1 MHRSLSEYIA
11 LLEREGELVRITAP
25 VSPVEEIAEI
35 TDRVSKMPGGG
46 KALLFENTGTEFP
59 VLTNMF
65 GSARRM
71 ALALGVGSLG
81 ELSERV
87 DGLLRQAMAPRPSFA
102 DKLRALPLLA
112 GMSRWFP
119 RTVSGRGECQ
129 QVVRTGAEASLAALP
144 ILKCWPADGGSFVTL
159 PMVNTVDPQT
169 GVRNVGMYR
178 MQLFD
183 DRTTGMHWH
192 IHKTGARHYEAW
204 KRAGRRMPVSVALG
218 GDPGPEHSS
227 ARVERYLQLAADTNM
242 LICQPTTAAQIFH
255 LLRRQMVGN
264 IRKPL
269 IVFSPKSLLRNK
281 MASSDLEELS
291 EGKFET
297 VIGEIEELDADKVRR
312 ILVCT
317 GKVYYDLVKY
327 RKEHE
332 IDDVVIVRLEQLYP
346 FPHKSFREETSGY
359 SFASEVV
366 WVQDEPQNQGA
377 WFYAQHH
384 LLEEMP
390 SGARLSYAG
399 RPASSS
405 PAVGYASKHAEQL
418 KELVENAFGRLKGFI
433 QTK

>member
-1 MHRSLSEYIA
+1 VIDQFISSGEAKWGRKSGLTM
-11 LLEREGELVRITAP
+11 LLPHGYEG
-25 VSPVEEIAEI
+25 
-35 TDRVSKMPGGG
+35 
-46 KALLFENTGTEFP
+46 
-59 VLTNMF
+59 
-65 GSARRM
+65 
-71 ALALGVGSLG
+71 
-81 ELSERV
+81 
-87 DGLLRQAMAPRPSFA
+87 Q
-102 DKLRALPLLA
+102 
-112 GMSRWFP
+112 
-119 RTVSGRGECQ
+119 
-129 QVVRTGAEASLAALP
+129 
-144 ILKCWPADGGSFVTL
+144 
-159 PMVNTVDPQT
+159 
-169 GVRNVGMYR
+169 
-178 MQLFD
+178 
-183 DRTTGMHWH
+183 
-192 IHKTGARHYEAW
+192 
-204 KRAGRRMPVSVALG
+204 
-218 GDPGPEHSS
+218 GPEHSS

-377 WFYAQHH
+377 WFYVQHH

>member
-1 MHRSLSEYIA
+1 MGPQ
-11 LLEREGELVRITAP
+11 ERL
-25 VSPVEEIAEI
+25 
-35 TDRVSKMPGGG
+35 DD
-46 KALLFENTGTEFP
+46 
-59 VLTNMF
+59 
-65 GSARRM
+65 
-71 ALALGVGSLG
+71 ALAS
-81 ELSERV
+81 R
-87 DGLLRQAMAPRPSFA
+87 LR
-102 DKLRALPLLA
+102 
-112 GMSRWFP
+112 
-119 RTVSGRGECQ
+119 
-129 QVVRTGAEASLAALP
+129 
-144 ILKCWPADGGSFVTL
+144 
-159 PMVNTVDPQT
+159 
-169 GVRNVGMYR
+169 
-178 MQLFD
+178 
-183 DRTTGMHWH
+183 
-192 IHKTGARHYEAW
+192 
-204 KRAGRRMPVSVALG
+204 RAGPRAFICPSRTLSAACSRYQYADLSADNRR
-218 GDPGPEHSS
+218 
-227 ARVERYLQLAADTNM
+227 
-242 LICQPTTAAQIFH
+242 AQIFH

-377 WFYAQHH
+377 WFYVQHH

>member
-1 MHRSLSEYIA
+1 
-11 LLEREGELVRITAP
+11 
-25 VSPVEEIAEI
+25 
-35 TDRVSKMPGGG
+35 
-46 KALLFENTGTEFP
+46 
-59 VLTNMF
+59 
-65 GSARRM
+65 
-71 ALALGVGSLG
+71 
-81 ELSERV
+81 
-87 DGLLRQAMAPRPSFA
+87 
-102 DKLRALPLLA
+102 
-112 GMSRWFP
+112 
-119 RTVSGRGECQ
+119 
-129 QVVRTGAEASLAALP
+129 
-144 ILKCWPADGGSFVTL
+144 
-159 PMVNTVDPQT
+159 
-169 GVRNVGMYR
+169 
-178 MQLFD
+178 
-183 DRTTGMHWH
+183 
-192 IHKTGARHYEAW
+192 
-204 KRAGRRMPVSVALG
+204 
-218 GDPGPEHSS
+218 
-227 ARVERYLQLAADTNM
+227 
-242 LICQPTTAAQIFH
+242 
-255 LLRRQMVGN
+255 
-264 IRKPL
+264 
-269 IVFSPKSLLRNK
+269 

-332 IDDVVIVRLEQLYP
+332 IDDVVIIRLEQLYP

-377 WFYAQHH
+377 WFYVQHH